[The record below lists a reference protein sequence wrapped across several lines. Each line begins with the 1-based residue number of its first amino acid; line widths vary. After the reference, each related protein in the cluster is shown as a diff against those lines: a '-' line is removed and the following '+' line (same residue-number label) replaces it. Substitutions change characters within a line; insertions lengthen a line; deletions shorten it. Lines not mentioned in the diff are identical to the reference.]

1 MKIAVIGAGI
11 AGLSCAY
18 RLAQARQDVT
28 LFEAAS
34 YFGGHS
40 NTVDVALDGFTFGV
54 DTGFLVFNERTY
66 PNLVKL
72 FDELGVAT
80 APSDMSFSVKLAR
93 AGASGLEWAG
103 ASLDTVFAQR
113 ANLLEP
119 RFLRMVADI
128 VRFNR
133 QASALVNT
141 GALDGSAGNVAI
153 ADMALGDWLDAHNY
167 SVQFRHWYLLPMAAC
182 IWSCPADQML
192 AFPLASFL
200 RFCHNHGL
208 LQVRDRPQWRSVSGG
223 ARNYV
228 DKMVAAIP
236 SRRLLAPVRSVL
248 RGSGGIGGGAARP
261 VRIDSA
267 AGVEYFDQVVMA
279 CHSDQALALLGD
291 ASDDERALLSAI
303 RYQANR
309 AVLHTDASCLPA
321 RRKAWSAWNYQ
332 SSGESDNA
340 GASAAAPRVCVH
352 YLLNLLQPL
361 PCTTPV
367 IVSLNPIDAPRAAS
381 VLAEFDYAHPVF
393 DQAAISAQARIE
405 RRQGMRNTW
414 FAGAWTGYGFHEDGL
429 KSGLAVAAS
438 LTVLTTA
445 RQHAAA

>member
-1 MKIAVIGAGI
+1 MKIAVVGAGI

-18 RLAQARQDVT
+18 RLAQERQDVT
-28 LFEAAS
+28 LFEAGS

-40 NTVDVALDGFTFGV
+40 NTVDIALDGFSFGV

-66 PNLVKL
+66 PNLVGL
-72 FDELGVAT
+72 FDELGVET
-80 APSDMSFSVKLAR
+80 APSEMSFSVKLAR
-93 AGASGLEWAG
+93 AGASSLEWAG
-103 ASLDTVFAQR
+103 ANLDTVFAQR
-113 ANLLEP
+113 ANLLDP

-133 QASALVNT
+133 QA
-141 GALDGSAGNVAI
+141 GALAQAGAI
-153 ADMALGDWLDAHNY
+153 EPVALGDWLDAQGY

-182 IWSCPADQML
+182 IWSCPAEQML
-192 AFPLASFL
+192 AFPLSTFV

-208 LQVRDRPQWRSVSGG
+208 LQVSDRPQWRTVKGG
-223 ARNYV
+223 SRNYV
-228 DKMVAAIP
+228 DKMLAAIP
-236 SRRLLAPVRSVL
+236 ARRLLAPVRSVL
-248 RGSGGIGGGAARP
+248 RGTGAARA
-261 VRIDSA
+261 VRIESA
-267 AGVEYFDQVVMA
+267 AGIEHFDQVVMA

-291 ASDDERALLSAI
+291 ARADEVSVLSAI
-303 RYQANR
+303 RYQQNR
-309 AVLHTDASCLPA
+309 AVLHTDATCLPA

-332 SSGESDNA
+332 SSADAKPE
-340 GASAAAPRVCVH
+340 VCVH
-352 YLLNLLQPL
+352 YLLNMLQPL

-367 IVSLNPIDAPRAAS
+367 IVSLNPIDALDAAS

-393 DQAAISAQARIE
+393 DQAAIDAQGRFNTI
-405 RRQGMRNTW
+405 QGTQNTW

-438 LTVLTTA
+438 LTALTQA

>member
-1 MKIAVIGAGI
+1 MKIAVVGAGI

-18 RLAQARQDVT
+18 RLAQERQDVT
-28 LFEAAS
+28 LFEAGS

-40 NTVDVALDGFTFGV
+40 NTVDIVLDGFSFGV

-66 PNLVKL
+66 PNLVGL
-72 FDELGVAT
+72 FDELGVET
-80 APSDMSFSVKLAR
+80 APSEMSFSVKLAR
-93 AGASGLEWAG
+93 AGASSLEWAG
-103 ASLDTVFAQR
+103 ANLDTVFAQR
-113 ANLLEP
+113 ANLLDP

-133 QASALVNT
+133 QA
-141 GALDGSAGNVAI
+141 GALAQAGAI
-153 ADMALGDWLDAHNY
+153 EPVALGDWLDAQGY

-182 IWSCPADQML
+182 IWSCPAEQML
-192 AFPLASFL
+192 AFPLSTFV

-208 LQVRDRPQWRSVSGG
+208 LQVSDRPQWRTVKGG
-223 ARNYV
+223 SRNYV
-228 DKMVAAIP
+228 DKMLAAIP
-236 SRRLLAPVRSVL
+236 ARRLLAPVRSVL
-248 RGSGGIGGGAARP
+248 RGTGAARA
-261 VRIDSA
+261 VRIESA
-267 AGVEYFDQVVMA
+267 AGIEHFDQVVMA

-291 ASDDERALLSAI
+291 ARADEVSVLSAI
-303 RYQANR
+303 RYQQNR
-309 AVLHTDASCLPA
+309 AVLHTDATCLPA

-332 SSGESDNA
+332 SSADAKPE
-340 GASAAAPRVCVH
+340 VCVH
-352 YLLNLLQPL
+352 YLLNMLQPL

-367 IVSLNPIDAPRAAS
+367 IVSLNPIDALDAAS

-393 DQAAISAQARIE
+393 DQAAIDAQGRINTI
-405 RRQGMRNTW
+405 QGTQNTW

-438 LTVLTTA
+438 LTALTQA